1 MVDVVA
7 RIVSEFLSFKDRF
20 THKSNA
26 CHTAFYSLVAIAFGK
41 SFQDRVLIFDVGIIG
56 FRIYV
61 GIIVKHRRYEHNGG
75 VGFKSNNTVVYAETY
90 NANIK
95 NQDSAL
101 KALAENYSSAGIEC
115 GVASVGLVSE
125 SVLERKEFRDY
136 TGNNINHPNDFFC
149 RVYAQTIFKA
159 LIGYENLAD

>member
-1 MVDVVA
+1 MPP
-7 RIVSEFLSFKDRF
+7 
-20 THKSNA
+20 KSKWVFIRSVTISTPFSSSA
-26 CHTAFYSLVAIAFGK
+26 T
-41 SFQDRVLIFDVGIIG
+41 VG
-56 FRIYV
+56 
-61 GIIVKHRRYEHNGG
+61 RR
-75 VGFKSNNTVVYAETY
+75 AY

-101 KALAENYSSAGIEC
+101 KTLAESYRDKGIEC

-149 RVYAQTIFKA
+149 RVYAQTVFKE
-159 LIGYENLAD
+159 LIGYENLVD